1 MKSPI
6 GLVSVTSKN
15 SLTYQRYYETIPIN
29 PELIKIVMFYAPKD
43 KQLSR
48 DQAIVFN
55 RVYTWRSSS
64 NNEKYNNH
72 KYDLRADI
80 PTLVKELNIPK
91 QSIEKMMKIISKK
104 GWWDRWNGW
113 IRFNDNQH
121 NEAIN
126 NAKKQGYE
134 INDKER
140 IKKTKFQ
147 TNDQR
152 NDEKLSYGQR
162 KKRDV
167 SDM

>member
-1 MKSPI
+1 
-6 GLVSVTSKN
+6 
-15 SLTYQRYYETIPIN
+15 
-29 PELIKIVMFYAPKD
+29 MFYAPKD

-55 RVYTWRSSS
+55 RVYTWRFADI
-64 NNEKYNNH
+64 NEKYINH
-72 KYDLRADI
+72 KYHLTADMRTLAKDLNM
-80 PTLVKELNIPK
+80 TEK
-91 QSIEKMMKIISKK
+91 SIENKMTIISKK
-104 GWWDRWNGW
+104 GWWDRWNSN
-113 IRFNDNQH
+113 IRFNDDQH

-134 INDKER
+134 INDKQR